1 MLLTRFHHALPEGM
15 KVESFTY
22 RATAPLVVDRRIEFK
37 GRWDSASKMCDLWVE
52 GEDGTVYMRGVGTAV
67 AAPES

>member
-22 RATAPLVVDRRIEFK
+22 RATAPLVVDRPITFK
-37 GRWDSASKMCDLWVE
+37 GRWDSTSKMCDLWVE
-52 GEDGTVYMRGVGTAV
+52 GEDGTVFMSGVGSAV
-67 AAPES
+67 AAS